1 MFGTKNIRYFYIKI
15 QRKIKNFLLSRN
27 SREFLVFLF
36 FFFVSTS
43 FWLLQTLKN
52 DYETEFT
59 VPLRL
64 KGIPNDVVVTS
75 ELPSEIKVILRD
87 KGTVLL
93 NYILGQKFYPVTIDY
108 ELYKNR
114 GNHVRINARE
124 LEKKIASQLSA
135 STKLVAIRPDT
146 LDYIYSKG
154 KAKKVPV
161 CLQGT
166 VSTSPQYYFIDTIYS
181 PDSVIVYAPENILDT
196 LVCARTQAVSFT
208 NLSDTLKEKLS
219 LAKIKG
225 AKFVPDV
232 INLTLPTDIIAEKT
246 IEVPLTGVGFPED
259 KVLRTF
265 PSKVKVTFQVGLNH
279 FKSIHAD
286 DFILN
291 VPYDELVKNNS
302 DKYKVK
308 ITSMP
313 RGIGHVRTTPAE
325 VDFLIEQINMYG
337 D

>member
-1 MFGTKNIRYFYIKI
+1 MFRTKDIRYFYIKI
-15 QRKIKNFLLSRN
+15 RRKIKNFLLSEN

-36 FFFVSTS
+36 FFLVSGG

-52 DYETEFT
+52 DYETEVT

-64 KGIPNDVVVTS
+64 KGVPNDVVVTS
-75 ELPSEIKVILRD
+75 GLPSEIKVLLRD

-93 NYILGQKFYPVTIDY
+93 NYILGQSFYPVTIDY
-108 ELYKNR
+108 DTYKNR
-114 GNHVRINARE
+114 GNHVTIYARE
-124 LEKKIASQLSA
+124 LEKKIANQLSA
-135 STKLVAIRPDT
+135 STKLIAIRPDT
-146 LDYIYSKG
+146 LDYIYSRG
-154 KAKKVPV
+154 KAKKIPV

-166 VSTSPQYYFIDTIYS
+166 VSTSPQYYFTDTLYS
-181 PDSVIVYAPENILDT
+181 PDSVVAYAPEYILDT
-196 LVCARTQAVSFT
+196 LVCAQTKPVNFT

-219 LAKIKG
+219 LAQIKG
-225 AKFVPDV
+225 AKFVPNE
-232 INLTLPTDIIAEKT
+232 ISLTLPTDIIAEKT
-246 IEVPLTGVGFPED
+246 IEVPLTGVGFPSD

-279 FKSIHAD
+279 FKSIQAD

-291 VPYDELVKNNS
+291 VPYDELIKNNS

-308 ITSMP
+308 ITAMP
-313 RGIGHVRTTPAE
+313 AGISHVRITPAE
-325 VDFLIEQINMYG
+325 IDYLIEQINMYG